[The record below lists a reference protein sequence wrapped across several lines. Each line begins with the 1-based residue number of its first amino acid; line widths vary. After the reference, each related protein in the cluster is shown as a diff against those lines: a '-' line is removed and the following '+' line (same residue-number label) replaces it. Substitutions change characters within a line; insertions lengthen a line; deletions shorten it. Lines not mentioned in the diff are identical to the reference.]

1 MNKLIEEHYDEF
13 VEACRRRHVKKIELF
28 GSAATDA
35 FDPERSDLDFFVS
48 FEKSESVNLFNA
60 YFGLQEDLQELFGR
74 SVDLVMDGASK
85 NPYFLAEAAKTRT
98 VVYAA

>member
-1 MNKLIEEHYDEF
+1 VNKLIEEHYDEF

-48 FEKSESVNLFNA
+48 FEKSESINSFYA
-60 YFGLQEDLQELFGR
+60 YFGLLEDLESIFGR
-74 SVDLVMDGASK
+74 HVDLVMDGVSE

-98 VVYAA
+98 VVYDA

>member
-28 GSAATDA
+28 GSAVTDQ
-35 FDPERSDLDFFVS
+35 FDPERSDLDFIVTFKETPFGGLVDD
-48 FEKSESVNLFNA
+48 
-60 YFGLQEDLQELFGR
+60 YFGLIDDLEKIFGR
-74 SVDLVMDGASK
+74 SIDLVMERAMK
-85 NPYFLAEAAKTRT
+85 NPYFIAGAEKTRT